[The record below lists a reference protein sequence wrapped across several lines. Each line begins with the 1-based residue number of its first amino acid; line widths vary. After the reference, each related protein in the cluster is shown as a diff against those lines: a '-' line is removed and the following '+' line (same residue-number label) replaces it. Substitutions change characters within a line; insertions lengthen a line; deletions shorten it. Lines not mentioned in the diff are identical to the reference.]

1 LRAVIFANGN
11 LTRPANPL
19 AELRSEDL
27 IIAADGGAYH
37 CQALGLTPDVL
48 IGDLDSITKEV
59 RENLSRLGTQLILYP
74 RDKDETDLELALRFA
89 VDHNAE
95 EILLLGILGGRLD
108 QTLANLLLLSRPEWQ
123 PARLMVADGPDFA
136 LLIRPGSPLTL
147 QAQTGDIVSLI
158 PLTRT
163 VTGVSTEGLRWSLQ
177 DATLEFGST
186 LGISNET
193 TQEIARVEIKTG
205 QLLAVHIEQERR
217 KK

>member
-1 LRAVIFANGN
+1 MRAVIFANGN

-147 QAQTGDIVSLI
+147 RAQTGDIVSLI

>member
-1 LRAVIFANGN
+1 MRAVIFANGN

-108 QTLANLLLLSRPEWQ
+108 QTLANLLLLSRPEWR

-147 QAQTGDIVSLI
+147 RAQTGDIVSLI

>member
-1 LRAVIFANGN
+1 MRAVIFANGN

-27 IIAADGGAYH
+27 IIAADGGAHH
-37 CQALGLTPDVL
+37 CRALGLTPDVL

-147 QAQTGDIVSLI
+147 RAQTGDIVSLI

>member
-123 PARLMVADGPDFA
+123 PVRLMVADGPDFA

-205 QLLAVHIEQERR
+205 QLLAVHREQERR

>member
-1 LRAVIFANGN
+1 MRAVIFANGN

-74 RDKDETDLELALRFA
+74 RDKDETDLELALRYA

-147 QAQTGDIVSLI
+147 RAQTGDIVSLI

>member
-1 LRAVIFANGN
+1 MRAVIFANGN

>member
-1 LRAVIFANGN
+1 MRAVIFANGN

-74 RDKDETDLELALRFA
+74 RDKDETDLELALRYA

-123 PARLMVADGPDFA
+123 PAQLKVADGSNFA

>member
-27 IIAADGGAYH
+27 IIAADGGAHH

>member
-147 QAQTGDIVSLI
+147 RAQTGDIVSLI